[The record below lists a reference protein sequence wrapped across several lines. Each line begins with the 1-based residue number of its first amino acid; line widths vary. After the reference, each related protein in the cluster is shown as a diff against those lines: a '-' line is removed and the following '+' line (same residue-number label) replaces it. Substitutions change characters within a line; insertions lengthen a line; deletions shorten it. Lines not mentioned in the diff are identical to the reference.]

1 MLVLSSATPFDPRCS
16 DGNQDVTIGK
26 PGSTTSEPFRP
37 GDRMA
42 GAGRNR
48 NGRFGEAERQSC
60 HLRRDGAVASVDP
73 RSQPSR
79 RHNCNTTRHVIGGT
93 DEPVTMAK
101 PRQFAPPA
109 VSGTTDWSLTGDG
122 HRVKLMLAACAPDA
136 PGDGID
142 GPLHQSSIFPY
153 PQCFQD
159 QAGTTPRTTRNIMG
173 NDRGPSGN
181 PTRYPART
189 CCSIAPRTSSESAI
203 KGPVTLPGPP
213 VNVAQ

>member
-1 MLVLSSATPFDPRCS
+1 
-16 DGNQDVTIGK
+16 
-26 PGSTTSEPFRP
+26 
-37 GDRMA
+37 MA
-42 GAGRNR
+42 GFEKRNAKAAICVVTAR
-48 NGRFGEAERQSC
+48 WHRSTPEA
-60 HLRRDGAVASVDP
+60 
-73 RSQPSR
+73 R
-79 RHNCNTTRHVIGGT
+79 RHSCNATRHVIGGT
-93 DEPVTMAK
+93 NKPVTVAK

-109 VSGTTDWSLTGDG
+109 VGTTDWSLTGDG

-142 GPLHQSSIFPY
+142 GPLHQSCISPY